1 MLDKVIKSAFRDAG
15 LGVPRRLP
23 LGELMLLVTLFA
35 ALFRLLT
42 LVDAPAE
49 VILYIAC
56 FTVGVAVCQAMMFD
70 GRRPRD
76 ASMIA
81 GTILCPA
88 IFLVAYVLFRL
99 GWVQD
104 HANSAVEFVALF
116 TVFTLLGPVLGYF
129 AGLFVAVGF
138 LRLITVAQDSREQ
151 LEEVMTT

>member
-1 MLDKVIKSAFRDAG
+1 MLDRVIKSTFRDAG

-49 VILYIAC
+49 IVLYIAC
-56 FTVGVAVCQAMMFD
+56 FTLGVAACQAMMFD

-81 GTILCPA
+81 GTIICPT
-88 IFLVAYVLFRL
+88 IFLLAYVLLSIRL
-99 GWVQD
+99 GRR
-104 HANSAVEFVALF
+104 
-116 TVFTLLGPVLGYF
+116 P
-129 AGLFVAVGF
+129 
-138 LRLITVAQDSREQ
+138 R
-151 LEEVMTT
+151 